1 MMSGGSLRKRKRIT
15 QVLRLE
21 TCRLKERTI
30 LVMEKRRRSKKWK
43 RMKQVKWCQNVKCK
57 QDLGRW

>member
-1 MMSGGSLRKRKRIT
+1 MMSGGSLRKRKRTT
-15 QVLRLE
+15 QVLVLE

-30 LVMEKRRRSKKWK
+30 LVVVKRRRSKKWK
-43 RMKQVKWCQNVKCK
+43 RMTPMKWCQNVKCK

>member
-43 RMKQVKWCQNVKCK
+43 RMKQVKWCQNVKF
-57 QDLGRW
+57 

>member
-1 MMSGGSLRKRKRIT
+1 MMSGGSLRRRKRIT

-43 RMKQVKWCQNVKCK
+43 RMKQVKWCQNVKFN